1 MTTNPMHEMIRVR
14 VSLDQKRAM
23 EATARKRGQT
33 LSEMLR
39 EGVATLMNQVAA

>member
-33 LSEMLR
+33 LSAMLR
-39 EGVATLMNQVAA
+39 EGASALIDQVAA